1 MASKIKKQNSS
12 FSGIC
17 NDYTFYRIYR
27 SYNILITEV
36 HTDLAKSSPVTYPPG
51 PSSRLPLNLF
61 FNFLRDPLTV
71 LHNLSKEYGDISH
84 FKFIGQHIYLIN
96 HPDYIKDVLVTYNN
110 NFIKSRGLQLARRI
124 LGEGLLTSE
133 GEIHHSQ
140 RELIRPVFQP
150 DEVSSYANIMTD
162 YALDTSNRWND
173 HHSNID
179 IHREFM
185 HMTLAIVSK
194 AFFNVSIEESETK
207 EIDQYVTTLI
217 EYFNRARIP
226 FAGIIEKLPLPN
238 NMRFRH
244 AKKQL
249 DTIIYRIID
258 SHRRNSNSNHH
269 NKQDRSY
276 PHKDL
281 ISLLL
286 QGQTNGY
293 ISVNENNK
301 SANNKRNKKIHNIII
316 NNNNTNNKQ
325 QLRDNVITI
334 LLAGHETVANA
345 LTWTFYLLSQNPKEE
360 KMLHEEVDS
369 VLDGDDHTVPTVRD
383 IPKLEYTERVF
394 AESMRLYPPAWA
406 IGRQATNDCK
416 IGDYVI
422 PAGSSILMSQ
432 YLMHHDPRYFPE
444 PERFDPERWN
454 PQEKA
459 KRPRFSY
466 FPFGGGPRSCIGE
479 PFAWMEGIS
488 VIATIARSWKM
499 RIMPGHPVILQ
510 PLVTLRPKYGMQMR
524 LIDRNNVAHI

>member
-1 MASKIKKQNSS
+1 LTKP
-12 FSGIC
+12 
-17 NDYTFYRIYR
+17 
-27 SYNILITEV
+27 
-36 HTDLAKSSPVTYPPG
+36 SPVNYPPG

-84 FKFIGQHIYLIN
+84 FKFGGQHIYLIN

-110 NFIKSRGLQLARRI
+110 NFIKSRGLQLAKRI

-133 GEIHHSQ
+133 GELHHSQ
-140 RELIRPVFQP
+140 RQLIQPIFQP
-150 DEVSSYANIMTD
+150 DEISKYANIMTD
-162 YALDTSNRWND
+162 YAQDISSLWND
-173 HHSNID
+173 DHHGTID

-185 HMTLAIVSK
+185 HLTLAIVSK

-258 SHRRNSNSNHH
+258 NHRRNSNSNHH
-269 NKQDRSY
+269 HNKQDGSY

-286 QGQTNGY
+286 QGQIDAY
-293 ISVNENNK
+293 ISANENNK
-301 SANNKRNKKIHNIII
+301 SANKRNNNKIDNII
-316 NNNNTNNKQ
+316 NTNNKQ
-325 QLRDNVITI
+325 QLRDNVTTI
-334 LLAGHETVANA
+334 FLAGHETVANS
-345 LTWTFYLLSQNPKEE
+345 LTWTFYLLSQYPKEE
-360 KMLHEEVDS
+360 KMLHNEVDS
-369 VLDGDDHTVPTVRD
+369 VLDDDNNDDHRVPTVKD
-383 IPKLEYTERVF
+383 IPNLEYTERVF

-406 IGRQATNDCK
+406 IGRQAMNDCK

-422 PAGSSILMSQ
+422 PAGSSMLMSQ
-432 YLMHHDPRYFPE
+432 YLMHRDPRYFPE

-466 FPFGGGPRSCIGE
+466 FPFGGGPRSCI
-479 PFAWMEGIS
+479 
-488 VIATIARSWKM
+488 
-499 RIMPGHPVILQ
+499 
-510 PLVTLRPKYGMQMR
+510 
-524 LIDRNNVAHI
+524 